1 MTEAREA
8 EGAFCKTSHSQ
19 AHLSQKRNMRRAAYA
34 TLTLI
39 VYARR
44 TRTSAFVGR
53 SQTTLPSPV
62 AAAQQKD
69 WFSDG
74 REAAVELKRE
84 LGLLDDDNLM
94 SSKDDISRRQEEE
107 ESSAN
112 EIEDAIET
120 GKAAARALLAQ
131 LNGGGGDDRGD
142 SEDAPDDRQI
152 QKVSFQ
158 KNDRPRDP
166 PQHLLEEDVH
176 DVFDLPARKSHS
188 LTVCMVPPAS
198 ATLAWAQLTEARR
211 RCKDPGFFRW
221 PPHVNIVYP
230 FLEPILEKDGIIAEE
245 DQRESYQREV
255 ARHLALAA
263 GQVEPFDVTIDSF
276 GIFGGK
282 SRGVMWAYPRSKCIV
297 DKTEEEPL
305 VALHRELEG
314 QFPMCKDQRKNGKFS
329 PREFFNQA
337 IQYIYLR
344 QSFFINYLPCVQT

>member
-1 MTEAREA
+1 
-8 EGAFCKTSHSQ
+8 
-19 AHLSQKRNMRRAAYA
+19 MRRAAYA
-34 TLTLI
+34 TLTSI

-44 TRTSAFVGR
+44 VRASAFVGR
-53 SQTTLPSPV
+53 PQTTLSSPV

-74 REAAVELKRE
+74 REAAIDLKRE

-94 SSKDDISRRQEEE
+94 SSKDDISRRREKE

-131 LNGGGGDDRGD
+131 MNGGDGDDRGDSGD
-142 SEDAPDDRQI
+142 SEDAPDPDRQI

-176 DVFDLPARKSHS
+176 DVFDLPARKLHS

-282 SRGVMWAYPRSKCIV
+282 SRGVMWAYPRSKCKV